1 MALATKAAAVVAAV
15 GLHFR
20 SPYLAALAGKVDF
33 VVAAAVVVAVV
44 AQQRHL
50 LAG

>member
-1 MALATKAAAVVAAV
+1 VAAVVAAV

-33 VVAAAVVVAVV
+33 AAAA
-44 AQQRHL
+44 A
-50 LAG
+50 AAAA